1 MTAPIFIS
9 FASKDHGLAETICAA
24 LENRGFSCWISS
36 RDIDPGDNFQ
46 IAIVHAIR
54 SAKVMVLV
62 FSSNSNNSDE
72 IKKELVLAGQ
82 SRLIVIPVRVEDVT
96 PDDAF
101 AYEFATRQWID
112 AFDDWEQSIGRLVG
126 QLRRVGGIEPDAAAA
141 AIPPAGGQASPHE
154 TAVIGR
160 NEESHEPHPP
170 GALDKPQTHTITD
183 EQDSG
188 SRGSGQIFGRHPIA
202 VLSLVAGGIAVL
214 VAALTLGFV
223 DFLQKPAPQ
232 PAAPTPQAQV
242 QPPKPPPATP
252 PPAAPVAAH
261 PLIQSVSPILPRPD
275 QKIVITGTGFGQLA
289 PYIGN
294 SAYIQLS
301 DATGWSAGST
311 RDAGGDSVTLAIS
324 SWTDTEIA
332 LDGLRGYYGRNNWT
346 LNPGDRVQ
354 VRVWNAQTNAGPATF
369 TLAVLPVNAVVKD
382 LQLTRSAVSGV
393 DSGLAYAGRWDGNCQ
408 ALPGWVII
416 TRPPANGVVAVV
428 RADELIPASTP
439 ASGDTGQ
446 CAGKTVASNKIM
458 YRSNP
463 GFHGTDTMAYFSL
476 GGSLVVTT
484 TVTVNV
490 P

>member
-1 MTAPIFIS
+1 MSAPIFIS

-96 PDDAF
+96 PDEAF

-126 QLRRVGGIEPDAAAA
+126 QLRRVGGIEPDAPAAQA
-141 AIPPAGGQASPHE
+141 PVGQEASAHE

-160 NEESHEPHPP
+160 HEESREPHPT
-170 GALDKPQTHTITD
+170 GAADTSPTHAVTRETD
-183 EQDSG
+183 GRSP
-188 SRGSGQIFGRHPIA
+188 SSGQMFGRHPIV
-202 VLSLVAGGIAVL
+202 VLSIVAGGIAAL

-223 DFLQKPAPQ
+223 DLFQKPAPKP
-232 PAAPTPQAQV
+232 PAPAPQAQV
-242 QPPKPPPATP
+242 QLPKPPAPPA
-252 PPAAPVAAH
+252 AAPVAAH
-261 PLIQSVSPILPRPD
+261 PLIQSVSPILPQPD
-275 QKIVITGTGFGQLA
+275 QKIVITGSGFGQLA
-289 PYIGN
+289 PYVGN

-301 DATGWSAGST
+301 DATGWNAGFT
-311 RDAGGDSVTLAIS
+311 RDAGGDLVTLAIS
-324 SWTDTEIA
+324 SWTDAEIA
-332 LDGLRGYYGRNNWT
+332 LDGLRGSYGRNNWT

-354 VRVWNAQTNAGPATF
+354 VRIWNVQTKAGPATF
-369 TLAVLPVNAVVKD
+369 TTAVLLADAAVKD
-382 LQLTRSAVSGV
+382 IQLTRSAVSGV
-393 DSGLAYAGRWDGNCQ
+393 ASGIAFAGRWDRNCQ
-408 ALPGWVII
+408 ALPSSVTIV
-416 TRPPANGVVAVV
+416 RPPANGAVAVI
-428 RADELIPASTP
+428 RADEIIPASTP
-439 ASGDTGQ
+439 ASGDTGL
-446 CAGKTVASNKIM
+446 CSGKTVPANEIM

-463 GFHGTDTMAYFSL
+463 GFHGTDTVAYFSL
-476 GGSLVVTT
+476 GGSLVVST
-484 TVTVNV
+484 TVTINV